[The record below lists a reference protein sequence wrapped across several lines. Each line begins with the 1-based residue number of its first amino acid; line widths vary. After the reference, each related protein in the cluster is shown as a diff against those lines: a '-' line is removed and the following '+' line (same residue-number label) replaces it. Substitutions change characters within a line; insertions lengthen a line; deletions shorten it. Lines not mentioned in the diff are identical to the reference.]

1 MPKVNREPDPNR
13 RQTRP
18 TNATAHPGKAAME
31 VLAVRRKRKDIDAEK
46 KARDGRRQAR
56 ERKKVNE
63 RAAVMDIADFE
74 NQMALD
80 DINDETRFPRH
91 KTKRKYSSGS

>member
-1 MPKVNREPDPNR
+1 MPKVNPEPDPNR

-18 TNATAHPGKAAME
+18 ANANAHPGKAAME
-31 VLAVRRKRKDIDAEK
+31 VLAVRRKREDIDAEK
-46 KARDGRRQAR
+46 KARDGRHQTR
-56 ERKKVNE
+56 ERKKVNKQ
-63 RAAVMDIADFE
+63 AAVIDIADFE

-91 KTKRKYSSGS
+91 QTIRKYSGS